1 MNGVSTL
8 PDICPMPLLV
18 SSSASMRLSLRKLHS
33 LDSGFSI
40 NAVTAREKWATHSQ
54 MGKQR
59 RPVVGDGDAIF
70 MRATTSILFL
80 IELRRPWWD
89 HEGTLLPIKQSHA
102 GPNSAHME
110 LDRR

>member
-80 IELRRPWWD
+80 IELRRP
-89 HEGTLLPIKQSHA
+89 
-102 GPNSAHME
+102 
-110 LDRR
+110 